1 MTFDDL
7 PARRWN
13 GCATGSYPPE
23 AVSQDSSLGLTEG
36 SDNRF
41 ESTGDGISKV
51 FKTWPFLTTF
61 HTKQFQQS
69 LLFDSDDAGQRTL
82 GCPRHR
88 RCFCFIQIDLISI
101 SPVIPLIA
109 PVPMTTTTTPML

>member
-1 MTFDDL
+1 MTFQ
-7 PARRWN
+7 PVVGN

-61 HTKQFQQS
+61 KTVSTVFT
-69 LLFDSDDAGQRTL
+69 F
-82 GCPRHR
+82 
-88 RCFCFIQIDLISI
+88 
-101 SPVIPLIA
+101 
-109 PVPMTTTTTPML
+109 